1 MDIEDWK
8 SQLKRGSLE
17 LCILTLLKNRP
28 YYGYELIATL
38 SRWEIVSAKENTM
51 YPLLR
56 RLTKEQFLESY
67 WEEPEK
73 GPKRKYYRVTPLGIN
88 YLVEMT
94 TQWANLK
101 LAITDIQKLEEKV
114 LITES
119 QSKRHWIISVH
130 PNY

>member
-1 MDIEDWK
+1 MDIEDFK

-28 YYGYELIATL
+28 YYGYELITVL
-38 SRWEIVSAKENTM
+38 SHWAIVAAKENTM

-67 WEEPEK
+67 WEDAVS
-73 GPKRKYYRVTPLGIN
+73 GPRRKYYRITPLGVN

-94 TQWANLK
+94 TQWTYLK
-101 LAITDIQKLEEKV
+101 LAIAEIQTYQEE
-114 LITES
+114 S
-119 QSKRHWIISVH
+119 SW
-130 PNY
+130 N

>member
-28 YYGYELIATL
+28 YYGYELITVL
-38 SRWEIVSAKENTM
+38 SNWEIVAAKENTI

-56 RLTKEQFLESY
+56 RLTKENFLESY
-67 WEEPEK
+67 WEDAEN
-73 GPKRKYYRVTPLGIN
+73 GPRRKYYCITPLGIK

-94 TQWANLK
+94 TQWTYLK
-101 LAITDIQKLEEKV
+101 LAITDIQKYEE
-114 LITES
+114 E
-119 QSKRHWIISVH
+119 
-130 PNY
+130 

>member
-1 MDIEDWK
+1 MNIEEWK

-17 LCILTLLKNRP
+17 LCVLSLLKNRP

-38 SRWEIVSAKENTM
+38 ETWPIVAAKENTM

-67 WEEPEK
+67 WEEDRESS
-73 GPKRKYYRVTPLGIN
+73 GPRRKYYRITPLGIN

-94 TQWANLK
+94 TQWSYLK
-101 LAITDIQKLEEKV
+101 VAIQEIQSYEEERK
-114 LITES
+114 
-119 QSKRHWIISVH
+119 
-130 PNY
+130 